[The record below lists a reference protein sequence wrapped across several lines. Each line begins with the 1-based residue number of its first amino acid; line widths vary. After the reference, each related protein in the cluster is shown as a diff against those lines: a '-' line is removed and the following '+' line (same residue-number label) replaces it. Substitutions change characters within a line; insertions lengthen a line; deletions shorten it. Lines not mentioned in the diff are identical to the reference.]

1 MKFVLK
7 IQGWFNI
14 RKLKHPINSLKK
26 INDMIISNIIEE
38 ALDKIQHLFI
48 ICKNLSKL
56 GKEIFKLINGIC

>member
-14 RKLKHPINSLKK
+14 RKSKHSINSLKK
-26 INDMIISNIIEE
+26 INEISNIIEE
-38 ALDKIQHLFI
+38 ALDKIQHLFVHY
-48 ICKNLSKL
+48 CKNLSKL